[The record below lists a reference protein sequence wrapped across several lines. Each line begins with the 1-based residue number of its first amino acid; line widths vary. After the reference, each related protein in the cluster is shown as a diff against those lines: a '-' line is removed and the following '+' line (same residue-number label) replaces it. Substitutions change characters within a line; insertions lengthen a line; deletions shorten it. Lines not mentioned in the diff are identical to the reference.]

1 MSPDKLVMMA
11 NQIASFFETQPH
23 EDAAAGVAD
32 HINQFWEPRMR
43 SELLALMD
51 DSRNTYG
58 LHESVLK
65 AGPLIRKPAP
75 VVDA

>member
-11 NQIASFFETQPH
+11 NQIASFFETLPH

-43 SELLALMD
+43 RELLALMAD
-51 DSRNTYG
+51 PDAHG
-58 LHESVLK
+58 LHETVLK
-65 AGPLIRKPAP
+65 ARPLIRKPAQAA
-75 VVDA
+75 VS